1 MGHLLRV
8 CGNRRRQCRMSPL
21 RTIIQLFFA
30 KNHHIITEKL
40 ANSYPMR
47 RAAQLVAHVFFRA
60 EGAVK
65 KAVEDASKPTSEKA
79 TSFDRTSGAVEDGFI
94 KNFKRHLKQEIDEE
108 KKKRNKMTG
117 NHWGMASFI

>member
-1 MGHLLRV
+1 
-8 CGNRRRQCRMSPL
+8 MSPL

-79 TSFDRTSGAVEDGFI
+79 TSFDRTSGAAEDGFI

-108 KKKRNKMTG
+108 KRRGTR
-117 NHWGMASFI
+117 